1 MNVDHLRGDGYQR
14 LWQRCRASLE
24 RSGGAVAGQVSVP
37 EPTDAERHAVG
48 ALLRRRVGP
57 CARLVVRLDALDV
70 ALRTG
75 SVGTGIVEVVEA
87 LTGSLRDRPADAAAA
102 RAAIGAVVDDAR
114 AGLGDDGWVDEWL
127 SGLAADGTL
136 TRLQGE
142 GSLDLIGVATA
153 VLGRLP
159 AGGVSLGVLAA
170 TVTGSAKALGP
181 GTLSTLVLRALA
193 VRAGTGFPR
202 SAFARR
208 RLWDG
213 AGVVVDQLS
222 SQVLVLGIGDA
233 RDGEPRRWTLRQLR
247 RSGAPGGGGRLWV
260 VENPAV
266 MELAA
271 DQLGARCPPLVCTDG
286 QPSTACELVLAAAA
300 EVRVHNDFDWPGLR
314 MCAATVVRHGARPWR
329 MSAADY
335 LAAVR
340 PDLRAL
346 AGRSA
351 PSPWDPA
358 LAEAMAET
366 GVGVEEEVVAD
377 QLVTDL
383 DAVAP

>member
-24 RSGGAVAGQVSVP
+24 RSGGAVTGQVSLP
-37 EPTDAERHAVG
+37 DPTEAERHAVG
-48 ALLRRRVGP
+48 ALLRRRLGP
-57 CARLVVRLDALDV
+57 RARLVVRLDALDV

-75 SVGTGIVEVVEA
+75 SVGAGLMDVIEA
-87 LTGSLRDRPADAAAA
+87 LTGPLRDRPADAAAA
-102 RAAIGAVVDDAR
+102 RQAIGAVVERAR

-127 SGLAADGTL
+127 NGLAADGTL

-142 GSLDLIGVATA
+142 GALDLVGVATA
-153 VLGRLP
+153 VLARLP
-159 AGGVSLGVLAA
+159 ADGVNLGVLAA

-247 RSGAPGGGGRLWV
+247 RSGVPGPVGRLWV

-271 DQLGARCPPLVCTDG
+271 DRLGARCPPLVCTDG
-286 QPSTACELVLAAAA
+286 QPSTACELVLGTAA

-314 MCAATVVRHGARPWR
+314 MGAATIVRHGARPWR

-340 PDLRAL
+340 SDLRSL
-346 AGRSA
+346 AGRPA

-377 QLVTDL
+377 QLIADL
-383 DAVAP
+383 DAAP